1 MKRGL
6 TVLMVALWFPTSLP
20 AREAGPTG
28 LREWVSG
35 VRVGLQRA
43 VVLAAQGDIGGAR
56 AEATRTYLDYYEVLE
71 GWYGQG
77 GAYAREPL
85 ATRITSGE
93 AAFHAILRSSTAAEL
108 QRSARE
114 LEASLADLES
124 LGVRLGV
131 PLYPGAVV
139 STRRIESSPQLE
151 FVSADLMPWQAGIA
165 AAEAAHA
172 RGNFTEALRLVERF
186 YLEGFEPLESRLPTG
201 LAGAVERII
210 HLELRP
216 GLRAQ
221 SRLPG
226 TFAALRAELARADQF
241 LAQGGSFWFGAANS
255 LIIIVREGLEA
266 VLLVGA
272 LLAYL
277 TAAGATRRERRRI
290 WLGAGAGIIASI
302 LTWVVARTIIPIGGA
317 SRELIEGITAL
328 IAVGVLLYVS
338 HWLFQKTYIHDWK
351 LYLRDHLGT
360 ALTRGSAF
368 AMMGLA
374 FAAVFREGFET
385 VLFYQALL
393 FDAGSRAV
401 LAGFVPG
408 VLIIAAVGWAVIR
421 AGVKLP
427 LKRVFAV
434 TNTIL
439 LYLAFVFLG
448 KGIFNLQE
456 SGAFAAHPIGWL
468 PSHPLLQQL
477 LGFYPLVETLA
488 AQCALAVLLVLA
500 GLAFRIQIAQRN
512 AASQPTRAFAA

>member
-1 MKRGL
+1 MRRWLALL
-6 TVLMVALWFPTSLP
+6 TVVLLLP
-20 AREAGPTG
+20 ASLSGREAPRTG
-28 LREWVSG
+28 LREWVTEA
-35 VRVGLQRA
+35 RTGLQR
-43 VVLAAQGDIGGAR
+43 VMRLAADGDLAGAR
-56 AEATRTYLDYYEVLE
+56 AEASRVYLDYYEVLE
-71 GWYGQG
+71 GWYGTG
-77 GAYAREPL
+77 GTYAREPL
-85 ATRITSGE
+85 SARIAAGE
-93 AAFHAILRSSTAAEL
+93 AAFHELLRSTNAAEL

-114 LEASLADLES
+114 LEASLADLGR
-124 LGVRLGV
+124 LAVRLGV
-131 PLYPGAVV
+131 PLYPSGKV
-139 STRRIESSPQLE
+139 ESNVQLE
-151 FVSADLMPWQAGIA
+151 ASPERPFVSAELVPWEASLA

-172 RGNFTEALRLVERF
+172 RGSYTESLRLVEQF
-186 YLEGFEPLESRLPTG
+186 YLEGFEPLESRLPAG
-201 LAGAVERII
+201 LTASIERII
-210 HLELRP
+210 HLQLRP
-216 GLRAQ
+216 ALKAHSGSA
-221 SRLPG
+221 P
-226 TFAALRAELARADQF
+226 TFAALRSELSRADQF
-241 LAQGGSFWFGAANS
+241 LAQGASFWFGAANS

-277 TAAGATRRERRRI
+277 TAARATRKERRRI
-290 WLGAGAGIIASI
+290 WLGAGAGVIASL
-302 LTWVVARTIIPIGGA
+302 LTWVIARTLIPIGGA

-351 LYLRDHLGT
+351 TYLRDHLGS
-360 ALTRGSAF
+360 ALSRGSAF

-385 VLFYQALL
+385 VLFYQALV

-401 LAGFVPG
+401 LAGFAPG
-408 VLIIAAVGWAVIR
+408 VIIISVIGWAVIR
-421 AGVKLP
+421 AGLKLP

-477 LGFYPLVETLA
+477 FGFYPLVETLL
-488 AQCALAVLLVLA
+488 AQCALAVVLVFAVLA
-500 GLAFRIQIAQRN
+500 YRVQIARQSRMEPGRAL
-512 AASQPTRAFAA
+512 AA